1 MMGSES
7 WRAGQDGERVVC
19 SGLSQG
25 LDTHAA
31 SPGPIPLSR
40 VVHMLGRGGGW
51 VLVEEGGEELMWG
64 EIWGKAISV
73 TEVGLV
79 RTRRNLLF

>member
-31 SPGPIPLSR
+31 SPGPIPLSG
-40 VVHMLGRGGGW
+40 VVHMLGGGLGI
-51 VLVEEGGEELMWG
+51 G
-64 EIWGKAISV
+64 
-73 TEVGLV
+73 
-79 RTRRNLLF
+79 